1 MGRYVQAVDHF
12 ELVIERN
19 QQAGLQPTLALVSG
33 DYAEILLERNAS
45 GDSEKAAEL
54 HDESLEIARE
64 LGMKSLVERL
74 SAL

>member
-12 ELVIERN
+12 ELVIECS

-45 GDSEKAAEL
+45 RDSEKAAEL

>member
-12 ELVIERN
+12 ELVIECS
-19 QQAGLQPTLALVSG
+19 QQTGLQPTLALVSG
-33 DYAEILLERNAS
+33 DYAEILLERNAAR
-45 GDSEKAAEL
+45 DSEKAAEL